1 MVHSLMLKMYNRKN
15 LFCLFIGFA
24 CLIISN
30 FAESWI
36 PKSLEKYNREQ
47 ISGAMSNENIKE
59 ITAYRYP
66 FQEHL
71 NPNHRIINNSVR
83 SYLI

>member
-1 MVHSLMLKMYNRKN
+1 MVHSLILKMYNCKN
-15 LFCLFIGFA
+15 IFCLFIGFA
-24 CLIISN
+24 YLIISN
-30 FAESWI
+30 SAETWI
-36 PKSLEKYNREQ
+36 PKSLKQYNREQ
-47 ISGAMSNENIKE
+47 VSGAVSNENIEE

>member
-1 MVHSLMLKMYNRKN
+1 MYNNWKV
-15 LFCLFIGFA
+15 FCLFIGFA
-24 CLIISN
+24 CLTISN
-30 FAESWI
+30 SAETWI
-36 PKSLEKYNREQ
+36 PKSLEQYNREQ
-47 ISGAMSNENIKE
+47 IPGAVSNGNIEE

>member
-1 MVHSLMLKMYNRKN
+1 MYNCKSI
-15 LFCLFIGFA
+15 FCLFIGFV

-30 FAESWI
+30 SAETWI
-36 PKSLEKYNREQ
+36 PKSLEQYNREQ
-47 ISGAMSNENIKE
+47 IPGAVSNENIEE

-66 FQEHL
+66 FQDHL
-71 NPNHRIINNSVR
+71 NPNHRIIYDSVGHSVR

>member
-1 MVHSLMLKMYNRKN
+1 MVRSSRLKMYNHKRV
-15 LFCLFIGFA
+15 FCLFIGFA

-30 FAESWI
+30 SAETWI
-36 PKSLEKYNREQ
+36 PKSNREQ
-47 ISGAMSNENIKE
+47 IPGAVSNENIEE
-59 ITAYRYP
+59 ITANHYP

-83 SYLI
+83 SHLI

>member
-1 MVHSLMLKMYNRKN
+1 MLKMYNRKN

-30 FAESWI
+30 SAESWI

-47 ISGAMSNENIKE
+47 ISGAMSNENIEE
-59 ITAYRYP
+59 ITAYRYT

>member
-24 CLIISN
+24 CLIISTS
-30 FAESWI
+30 AESWI

-47 ISGAMSNENIKE
+47 ISGAMSNENIEE